1 MSNIPK
7 IRRMI
12 GLALWFTMQLGG
24 SGWAQ
29 PGWQLSLFVQPFP
42 SPYLSDWEN
51 NPTLGSLTITNTTGN
66 AADVVLRLTILRRSG
81 SQVARG
87 NSTPILVPPDVPTSI
102 NSDRFID
109 WGTVSYDNSI
119 ETKAVRTGRLPEGEY
134 TLCISAEDMSGAG
147 LASPVCAD
155 FSIVYPDPPLLIL
168 PVSGDSIATPFP
180 IFSWTPVQVPVG
192 FQVHYILLIVEVLP
206 GQTPYQALVANV
218 PQYESADILTTILQY
233 PIDALPFKEG
243 STYAWQVRV
252 LDQNGEPPSANGG
265 RSEIWTF
272 VFREEV
278 PIQPA
283 GELTLTLGAE
293 GSITGPLS
301 DFESSSFESASTRL
315 RSFSGGGTLQLPFT
329 LPSSFE
335 PITIGGATIYID
347 NARKSI
353 AIRGRKTVRGR
364 EYDVLFTAVWGTR
377 QDPRHK
383 ALSIKG
389 PMVNGLFHGAGFLDS
404 LATRQAFFIVSGAD
418 FDLKSEE
425 LPDSVTDYYEEPVG
439 VKPGLNF
446 YAKIDLSRSPGLDSV
461 AGWLG
466 IPQPSVKLKGYLSS
480 QINFLF
486 SKGDTSQSA
495 GVQFSHDFALSASI
509 PAWRPAP
516 FRDWMKEAVAEL
528 QIGVKSETPSPTTLE
543 PKLRVAFALQATVA
557 FDFLKGREIKFK
569 GAVQREGLKEGEWS
583 IELSADD
590 IIKLPAF
597 ENVFSLHDPKLVYE
611 FVNRTLKASF
621 EFDIGRITK
630 VGEMEIARRFG
641 KARADSI
648 GGMPDTTG
656 AIPDTA
662 ATHRAIPQTPITA
675 VMMNKDR
682 PEPEVAVP
690 KPGEVQ
696 SKWKATAKFNASA
709 LRTLSVSEL
718 LKALWNFGD
727 NLDWLPPL
735 TLQSLGMNFSPGS
748 AGSMVLRAAA
758 EAGGSSTDLIA
769 SGVVTGTGSRG
780 LILGVRPENWSLK
793 SVLPDLSIPGMEGLT
808 LSNVSLVLSPVDL
821 AVTSADMTEEEIAF
835 YSKSYGSDQF
845 YLNLRR
851 GLNVIATIPADQ
863 LPQNSPMNPLMDRL
877 GIEKGPLLLQGAVG
891 NRAKELYLLAAFP
904 PMHPPGAPGWFHS
917 GQLALELT
925 GQPSVGL
932 VGFLTVNIEDD
943 QVTFFVKTKAG
954 KEGLILAGG
963 LYAQEGWDEP
973 FGIQWLTLNQV
984 TLLLGLTP
992 GGSVQMGFRGDM
1004 IIGEKDIDVAVLVAL
1019 NVATGVPTNFMF
1031 DGESEAGLG
1040 MPDLVDLQ
1048 ARIAEASGGGGNR
1061 IPLNA
1066 VPPMGLKNMKLKFAP
1081 KDSPELGISK
1091 GLTIGGLLYLESSSG
1106 SETKEIAQALLDI
1119 GVEGIIA
1126 QGSIGKFTLGP
1137 VSLDEATLDLTLTR
1151 EDQHFN
1157 LRGKSDLGFLKSD
1170 ITVEL
1175 SKRSALFSTS
1185 GKIFDLFEADL
1196 HASGVLKFPNP
1207 AFDVNGKLKNDFNTA
1222 VSGAFAQELEK
1233 VVAANLKKA
1242 QSEFA
1247 AADRQWNTAVN
1258 ARQEAQKRWQNTP
1271 LLPRDKKVAARKAW
1285 EQRTA
1290 AALAKRG
1297 IRLQKNTARTKWL
1310 AVNTALEQFVQAS
1323 GRERLIVVENA
1334 EFAADLKS
1342 MKTGKVK
1349 TMDLALKV
1357 KGEERNLA
1365 LSGWDFRDI
1374 RKGVRSGVQQLARS
1388 LFEKAE

>member
-1 MSNIPK
+1 MRNWTTIV
-7 IRRMI
+7 RVI
-12 GLALWFTMQLGG
+12 GLALCITVQCLTT
-24 SGWAQ
+24 GWAQ
-29 PGWQLSLFVQPFP
+29 PVWQVSLFVQPFP

-51 NPTLGSLTITNTTGN
+51 NPTLGSLTITNATGTP
-66 AADVVLRLTILRRSG
+66 AEVVLRLTILRRDR

-87 NSTPILVPPDVPTSI
+87 SSPPILIPPDVPTAI

-119 ETKAVRTGRLPEGEY
+119 ETKVVQTGRLPEGEY
-134 TLCISAEDMSGAG
+134 TLCIDVEDLSGTG
-147 LASPVCAD
+147 LTSPVCAE
-155 FSIVYPDPPLLIL
+155 FSIVYPDPPMLFF
-168 PVSGDSIATPFP
+168 PVSGDSIATRFP

-192 FQVHYILLIVEVLP
+192 YQVHYVLRIAEVLP
-206 GQTPYQALVANV
+206 GQIPYQALVANI
-218 PQYESADILTTILQY
+218 PQYESSDILTTSMQY
-233 PIDALPFKEG
+233 PVDALPFEDG
-243 STYAWQVRV
+243 HTYAWQVRV
-252 LDQNGEPPSANGG
+252 LDQNGEPPSANDG

-272 VFREEV
+272 VFSGRAPV
-278 PIQPA
+278 QPA
-283 GELTLTLGAE
+283 GTLTLTLGAE
-293 GSITGPLS
+293 GSVTGPLT
-301 DFESSSFESASTRL
+301 DFESSSFESVSDRL
-315 RSFSGGGTLQLPFT
+315 HQFSAGGTLELPFT
-329 LPSSFE
+329 LPSPFE

-347 NARKSI
+347 NVKKSV
-353 AIRGRKTVRGR
+353 AIRGQKTVRGR
-364 EYDVLFTAVWGTR
+364 EYDVLFTAVWGSR
-377 QDPRHK
+377 QDPRHI

-389 PMVNGLFHGAGFLDS
+389 PMVSGLFQGAGFLDS

-418 FDLKSEE
+418 FDLKAEE
-425 LPDSVTDYYEEPVG
+425 LPDSVADYYEEPVG

-446 YAKIDLSRSPGLDSV
+446 YANVDLSRSPRIDSV
-461 AGWLG
+461 ASWLG
-466 IPQPSVKLKGYLSS
+466 IPQPYVKLKGYLSS

-486 SKGDTSQSA
+486 SKADTSQSA
-495 GVQFSHDFALSASI
+495 GVQFSHDLALSASI

-516 FRDWMKEAVAEL
+516 FRDWMTEASAEL
-528 QIGVKSETPSPTTLE
+528 QVGVKSETASPTTIE
-543 PKLRVAFALQATVA
+543 PKLRVAFSLQATVA
-557 FDFLKGREIKFK
+557 FDFLNGREIKFK
-569 GAVQREGLKEGEWS
+569 GAVQREGLKQGEWS

-590 IIKLPAF
+590 VVKLPAF
-597 ENVFSLHDPKLVYE
+597 ENVFSLHDPKLAYE
-611 FVNRTLKASF
+611 FGSRTLKASF
-621 EFDIGRITK
+621 EFDVGGITK

-641 KARADSI
+641 KVGRDSL
-648 GGMPDTTG
+648 GGMPDSSG
-656 AIPDTA
+656 AIPDTV

-675 VMMNKDR
+675 AMMNKDR
-682 PEPEVAVP
+682 PEPEAAAP
-690 KPGEVQ
+690 KNAETGG
-696 SKWKATAKFNASA
+696 KWKATAKFSPSA
-709 LRTLSVSEL
+709 LASLSVREL
-718 LKALWNFGD
+718 LKALWNAD
-727 NLDWLPPL
+727 NLDWLPAL
-735 TLQSLGMNFSPGS
+735 TLQSLSMNFSPGS
-748 AGSMVLRAAA
+748 SGSMVLRATAS
-758 EAGGSSTDLIA
+758 AGGSSTELIA

-780 LILGVRPENWSLK
+780 FIVGVRPENWSLK
-793 SVLPDLSIPGMEGLT
+793 SVFPDLALPGLEGLT
-808 LSNVSLVLSPVDL
+808 LSNVTLVFSPLDL

-863 LPQNSPMNPLMDRL
+863 LPQNSPMNPLMDKL

-891 NRAKELYLLAAFP
+891 NRVKELYLLAAFP

-932 VGFLTVNIEDD
+932 VGFLTVIIEDD

-1004 IIGEKDIDVAVLVAL
+1004 IIGEKDMDVAVLVAL
-1019 NVATGVPTNFMF
+1019 NAATGVPTNFMF
-1031 DGESEAGLG
+1031 DGESDAGVG

-1061 IPLNA
+1061 IPLNT

-1106 SETKEIAQALLDI
+1106 SETKEIAQALLDV
-1119 GVEGIIA
+1119 GAEGIIA

-1137 VSLDEATLDLTLTR
+1137 VSLDEATLDLALTR
-1151 EDQHFN
+1151 EDQHFD

-1175 SKRSALFSTS
+1175 SKSSALFNTS

-1196 HASGVLKFPNP
+1196 HASGALSFPNP

-1247 AADRQWNTAVN
+1247 AADRQWNAAVS
-1258 ARQEAQKRWQNTP
+1258 ARKEAQKRWQNTP

-1285 EQRTA
+1285 EKQTA

-1297 IRLQKNTARTKWL
+1297 IRVQKNTARTKWL

-1323 GRERLIVVENA
+1323 GRDRLIVVEKA

-1357 KGEERNLA
+1357 KGEERNLSLA
-1365 LSGWDFRDI
+1365 GWDFRDI
-1374 RKGVRSGVQQLARS
+1374 RKGIRSGTQQLARS